1 MTREM
6 QKAIKNSKQ
15 HSAELVR
22 YANPKSKSKPSVER
36 IAELLKEYIP
46 YRYDEGKPEITN
58 FSVTGWNLNRIIRSA
73 QFRVE
78 TSNGKVFEIDAYQHL
93 TGRTQEQKEQDKT
106 TDFPSGLFNIFHS
119 ELIAE

>member
-1 MTREM
+1 MLFGF
-6 QKAIKNSKQ
+6 A
-15 HSAELVR
+15 AELVR
-22 YANPKSKSKPSVER
+22 YANPKSKSKPPVER
-36 IAELLKEYIP
+36 ITELLKEYIP

-58 FSVTGWNLNRIIRSA
+58 FSVTRWNVNRIIRSA

-106 TDFPSGLFNIFHS
+106 ADFPSGLFNIFHS